1 MLNWEL
7 GSITKR
13 NLDFIFIL
21 LICSSSI
28 SYPVSTANPL
38 TRYCYCYCC
47 CSDYMHITWTYAYIY
62 WHLIVISFCFLN
74 QQQGLG
80 QVFRSHSHTIP
91 CTSNI
96 VYNALFKLLYA
107 FIASYLNIRI
117 SWHDGRSIWE
127 KIFSRIWR

>member
-28 SYPVSTANPL
+28 SYPVSTAKPIDSLLLLLLLLQWLYAHNLDLCIYIL
-38 TRYCYCYCC
+38 TFNCR
-47 CSDYMHITWTYAYIY
+47 
-62 WHLIVISFCFLN
+62 LILVLN
-74 QQQGLG
+74 QQQSLG
-80 QVFRSHSHTIP
+80 QVFRSHSHNIP
-91 CTSNI
+91 YISNI

-107 FIASYLNIRI
+107 FIASYLNICI
-117 SWHDGRSIWE
+117 SWHDGCSVWK
-127 KIFSRIWR
+127 KIFSGIWR